1 MDLINEASQNIADR
15 LTWHTAN
22 RDQAGIAKNLADGQ
36 DIPEVYGLGEAGLF
50 DEFFYFLDHL
60 GFKDLFMGLDPKSKK
75 RESIVPFIAIIF
87 IYLMRIVAGLKFF
100 WHIDPVILHCQSLMR
115 IVGFNGREIRE
126 GTCNRGKRKTSC
138 DSDEEGKQPTKIRG
152 PVCPNFIASS
162 IAAIAAPALEG
173 LFNRVIA
180 ILAAN

>member
-1 MDLINEASQNIADR
+1 MDLINDAAEKIADR

-36 DIPEVYGLGEAGLF
+36 DIHEVYGLGEAGLF

-75 RESIVPFIAIIF
+75 LESRVPFMAIIF

-100 WHIDPVILHCQSLMR
+100 WHIDPVILHCQP
-115 IVGFNGREIRE
+115 
-126 GTCNRGKRKTSC
+126 
-138 DSDEEGKQPTKIRG
+138 D
-152 PVCPNFIASS
+152 
-162 IAAIAAPALEG
+162 
-173 LFNRVIA
+173 
-180 ILAAN
+180 ANCGVQR

>member
-1 MDLINEASQNIADR
+1 MLHSPLTSYAVYGNYNPMDLINEASQNIADR

-75 RESIVPFIAIIF
+75 RESNVPFMAIIF
-87 IYLMRIVAGLKFF
+87 IYLMRIVAGLLWDSTVDRLEKA
-100 WHIDPVILHCQSLMR
+100 HVIGERKKLPAILMR
-115 IVGFNGREIRE
+115 KVN
-126 GTCNRGKRKTSC
+126 N
-138 DSDEEGKQPTKIRG
+138 QPKYE
-152 PVCPNFIASS
+152 
-162 IAAIAAPALEG
+162 AL
-173 LFNRVIA
+173 RVLIS
-180 ILAAN
+180 LLLP